1 MSSAFFSM
9 GLLISLLFSWFTGL
23 SAGGIVS
30 PVYLSFYLEQP
41 TRILLILTY
50 ALITFTIV
58 KISHRVFVLYGRR
71 LFVFTMIVGVAVK
84 SAIEVIFANV
94 HLVEIPPLFIVG
106 GIVPGLIAR
115 DFERQGIIKT
125 LLSVGIV
132 SLCVAILRELI
143 L

>member
-1 MSSAFFSM
+1 MNSAFFSI

-41 TRILLILTY
+41 TRILLILIS

-58 KISHRVFVLYGRR
+58 KISHRAFILYGRR

-84 SAIEVIFANV
+84 SAMEVLLVNV
-94 HLVEIPPLFIVG
+94 HLEIPSLFIVG
-106 GIVPGLIAR
+106 GIVPGLVAR